1 MKRIDFV
8 PWLTSNDRIYYNRLI
23 VGFVLYVSGGQVP
36 ERIKARE
43 RAIHKCGGRVSYG
56 SSSFE

>member
-1 MKRIDFV
+1 MKPIED
-8 PWLTSNDRIYYNRLI
+8 NDRIYYNGPV
-23 VGFVLYVSGGQVP
+23 VGSVLRVSGGQVP
-36 ERIKARE
+36 ERIKAKE